1 MKHYNQ
7 SLFYLR
13 KKRSTRFLIICLSAL
28 VLIGCSTTRR
38 LEKREHREVYGLL
51 GMEEN
56 HKDNFALYKEAAS
69 WLHTPHV
76 EGGLSHNGIDCSGLV
91 YVIYKNVYDKTIERN
106 SETILKRNCDRIG
119 RARLRAGDLVF
130 FNTTGLSRLIINH
143 VGVYLRDNKFIH
155 TSLSKGVMISSL
167 DESYF
172 RKTWVCG
179 GRVKYYK

>member
-1 MKHYNQ
+1 MNHLHQ
-7 SLFYLR
+7 SLSYYR
-13 KKRSTRFLIICLSAL
+13 KIRTTRFLMISLSAL
-28 VLIGCSTTRR
+28 VLIGCSTARR
-38 LEKREHREVYGLL
+38 LEKEEHREVYGLL

-56 HKDNFALYKEAAS
+56 RTDNFALYKEAAS

-76 EGGLSHNGIDCSGLV
+76 EGGLSRNGIDCSGLV
-91 YVIYKNVYDKTIERN
+91 YVMYKNVYGKTIERN
-106 SETILKRNCDRIG
+106 SEAILKRNCEKIG

-130 FNTTGLSRLIINH
+130 FNTTGMHRLIINH
-143 VGVYLRDNKFIH
+143 VGIYLRDGKFIH

-172 RKTWVCG
+172 QKTWVCG